1 MKNVTLGQFF
11 PGDSFLY
18 KLDPR
23 AKLLM
28 AIALIV
34 LVFIIK
40 GFAKNSSASG
50 SGRFLQKPF
59 TSSPVMCAQSALEPP
74 LPHRSSLPPAL
85 KQSISRLATCSNV
98 VSLRSVMHISFLC
111 QSSQPNGSG
120 SA

>member
-40 GFAKNSSASG
+40 GFTGFALI
-50 SGRFLQKPF
+50 FLFVLWCALSTRIGMKYMLGGLKPLF
-59 TSSPVMCAQSALEPP
+59 
-74 LPHRSSLPPAL
+74 
-85 KQSISRLATCSNV
+85 V
-98 VSLRSVMHISFLC
+98 VILITFIL
-111 QSSQPNGSG
+111 NLL
-120 SA
+120 